1 MAEEVQTVSEKLLE
15 LARASADSEMVE
27 AAAREAREVHQ
38 LLSSELTRLSGD
50 WQDLGRS
57 ACVGSLR
64 RSLDNRSLV
73 NLGNISTQES
83 LNWRRHPELARLFG
97 KSGDISTRSVLNSTL
112 TDASEILEGLSRRR
126 ELRRQLRKLR
136 QALAEAQAAS
146 EVGTDAPGSNPNL
159 VIIDLG
165 TALSTKDPSA
175 EIQNLPTSVHLEY
188 FKLSDISTRPTY
200 AFDSFSA
207 AASLLS
213 LASFDEWRRERG
225 LLDDKDFAF
234 AFSTYEQEESLVPDA
249 AQFPSSSVA
258 ASALGEPQPEVV
270 AEQAVWLGLVLQ
282 QAGGVPAT
290 GPAAHQAMTVQNA
303 LRTWPMHY
311 SGARYLLSFKQKFV
325 ALGALKTLQDFT
337 SWEGIPTVQL
347 EPSKKA
353 GEVFAGRAQARDDVS
368 LHAQW
373 SPTLR
378 PLPAG
383 HMQGRRGG
391 VQSGASVRCCPPDG
405 PVFSLPSA
413 TCEEAWPGQGGESAR
428 EDQHFDDLAR
438 QGRKVEPLMLALSL
452 RSGGKL
458 WLSGLPTQDN
468 LGDFPAVALQVTAFK
483 QKPQE
488 RGGLVLPGVIQVQM
502 PITFRGDRDGAWR
515 THWPTIA
522 QSLYGGDELHGGSPS
537 RCRVGG
543 AGASLVREHLLGGVS
558 AADQQTA
565 AHRLSGL
572 CRAADWAPNPVAVA
586 GDAPLCMFK
595 QSAPNAEARLQGA
608 LLFDNIFEALAVG
621 RMMPRV
627 TRRAGWPGWVM
638 ASLPLVPREGST
650 IQATLE
656 ALALNF
662 TLDEGIVQALLK
674 CKIQSLKEFW
684 FLFNTE
690 EQIQVWV
697 SKLGLG
703 EESMVQTARLRRAW
717 NAVSLYYRQSEQ
729 DRSRVSV
736 EDLDALLADGELR
749 ETKVAFWRRYRL
761 RFPPEVHPSDSTV
774 SRVSR
779 EMAKR
784 MLCVFNVWKV
794 RSLQFQLTT
803 VQRKRKL
810 AEGLYTE
817 ETNKEEPIFQDWEG
831 YLDKLHTLMVA
842 YSMAGALP
850 LARRLQWWLQAK
862 DVDERSERVTR
873 FRESTASLGVVI
885 KEVYAAQDAHWAVG
899 VQEPQAASSQ
909 VAPAPASKAAAS
921 TNLLTQGK
929 PYWRSPGGP
938 DHARRDADLPGLP
951 ARQVRRQ
958 RQVHARGTSL
968 RSRDPG

>member
-1 MAEEVQTVSEKLLE
+1 
-15 LARASADSEMVE
+15 MVGCSPPGS
-27 AAAREAREVHQ
+27 
-38 LLSSELTRLSGD
+38 LSSGLSGCLAP
-50 WQDLGRS
+50 QSR
-57 ACVGSLR
+57 
-64 RSLDNRSLV
+64 
-73 NLGNISTQES
+73 ES
-83 LNWRRHPELARLFG
+83 LQR
-97 KSGDISTRSVLNSTL
+97 L
-112 TDASEILEGLSRRR
+112 TDSLFSPNCPL
-126 ELRRQLRKLR
+126 
-136 QALAEAQAAS
+136 
-146 EVGTDAPGSNPNL
+146 VG
-159 VIIDLG
+159 
-165 TALSTKDPSA
+165 
-175 EIQNLPTSVHLEY
+175 
-188 FKLSDISTRPTY
+188 
-200 AFDSFSA
+200 
-207 AASLLS
+207 
-213 LASFDEWRRERG
+213 
-225 LLDDKDFAF
+225 
-234 AFSTYEQEESLVPDA
+234 
-249 AQFPSSSVA
+249 
-258 ASALGEPQPEVV
+258 
-270 AEQAVWLGLVLQ
+270 
-282 QAGGVPAT
+282 
-290 GPAAHQAMTVQNA
+290 
-303 LRTWPMHY
+303 
-311 SGARYLLSFKQKFV
+311 
-325 ALGALKTLQDFT
+325 
-337 SWEGIPTVQL
+337 
-347 EPSKKA
+347 
-353 GEVFAGRAQARDDVS
+353 
-368 LHAQW
+368 
-373 SPTLR
+373 R
-378 PLPAG
+378 PL
-383 HMQGRRGG
+383 
-391 VQSGASVRCCPPDG
+391 
-405 PVFSLPSA
+405 
-413 TCEEAWPGQGGESAR
+413 
-428 EDQHFDDLAR
+428 
-438 QGRKVEPLMLALSL
+438 
-452 RSGGKL
+452 
-458 WLSGLPTQDN
+458 
-468 LGDFPAVALQVTAFK
+468 
-483 QKPQE
+483 
-488 RGGLVLPGVIQVQM
+488 
-502 PITFRGDRDGAWR
+502 
-515 THWPTIA
+515 
-522 QSLYGGDELHGGSPS
+522 
-537 RCRVGG
+537 
-543 AGASLVREHLLGGVS
+543 
-558 AADQQTA
+558 
-565 AHRLSGL
+565 
-572 CRAADWAPNPVAVA
+572 
-586 GDAPLCMFK
+586 
-595 QSAPNAEARLQGA
+595 
-608 LLFDNIFEALAVG
+608 
-621 RMMPRV
+621 

-638 ASLPLVPREGST
+638 ASLPLVPREGGT

-717 NAVSLYYRQSEQ
+717 NAVSLCYRQSEQ

-810 AEGLYTE
+810 AEGLCTE

-842 YSMAGALP
+842 YSMAGTQSSPDIQLEKTLGADSTQFVQVPLNVPMQYYYRAKRPARALP
-850 LARRLQWWLQAK
+850 LARRLQWLQAK
-862 DVDERSERVTR
+862 DVDERSEWVTR

-929 PYWRSPGGP
+929 PYWRSPSGP